1 MVRTTHS
8 SQNTANEYDA
18 KHEPDVAKKMANL
31 WENKVN
37 ENDGGKLSPLFAQSP
52 DEVAANRKKAAQPTA
67 LTAHPKVV
75 MKTLGTSETGLG
87 RSNSKV
93 ADADPGP
100 AGVSR
105 KKPVVDVKNKYERGG
120 KVGGQESVEQKV
132 KEAAAAEN
140 AKAAAEAKRV
150 EEQRTKDREARR
162 VAAGETFALLQK
174 QMEEMNKTVAEL
186 KAQMTS

>member
-52 DEVAANRKKAAQPTA
+52 DA

-105 KKPVVDVKNKYERGG
+105 KKPAVDVKNKYERGG